1 MNGRRKMQKAVCAFL
16 LGTTLFSC
24 SDQKEIQITG
34 TVRNLNGGMIVYQQS
49 IAGMMNSKTVDTL
62 QIQSDST
69 FTLTLPAEDYERV
82 NFIWYGKAVLG
93 SVISKGGKI
102 QLDVDATAQEP
113 LTIQGMDEKEVA
125 VSRLLNQLDADVW
138 DLRARR
144 GDRWQIAKDTVAT
157 SVAQKLKDDAVSM
170 ESQLAGLDKD
180 LQEKVRQ
187 DIRMQL
193 LLAFQ
198 NQTMGAFYR
207 TSEATRQDW
216 FTELEQ
222 MTAFCVLDNPNS
234 TFSPAFYD
242 VVSNEIGIRCCSLTG
257 FCLCFGTIRKGF
269 ASGKGVSAL

>member
-1 MNGRRKMQKAVCAFL
+1 MNGSRKMQKAVCVFL

-24 SDQKEIQITG
+24 SDQKEIQIIG

-69 FTLTLPAEDYERV
+69 FTLTLPAEDYEGV

-125 VSRLLNQLDADVW
+125 VSRLLNQLNADVW
-138 DLRARR
+138 DLRARH

-157 SVAQKLKDDAVSM
+157 SVAQKLKDDAAVTGFS
-170 ESQLAGLDKD
+170 EPDDGCILSDIGSNKAGLVYRVGADD
-180 LQEKVRQ
+180 G
-187 DIRMQL
+187 L
-193 LLAFQ
+193 LRL
-198 NQTMGAFYR
+198 G
-207 TSEATRQDW
+207 
-216 FTELEQ
+216 
-222 MTAFCVLDNPNS
+222 
-234 TFSPAFYD
+234 
-242 VVSNEIGIRCCSLTG
+242 
-257 FCLCFGTIRKGF
+257 
-269 ASGKGVSAL
+269 